1 MEHLWLW
8 VGAWGSSCLQWGR
21 PGKQTRAPEPG
32 FEKAFK
38 GLLVIYFHQPGLT
51 YSSLHTLQKGSTT
64 GGKLLRT
71 WAYVVGA
78 MQGGKQGRCTSYPN
92 SVGSKGA
99 FDLCD
104 EQTSHREVGVMRL
117 HTSRNR
123 LAAFE
128 AALVIRGWSL
138 WFPSC
143 RHVPRWSS
151 VAKDPVKSFNEEQT
165 SASQLHCGSIS
176 CIRRLAQV
184 HAGSFRTL
192 QATSSFS

>member
-1 MEHLWLW
+1 MA
-8 VGAWGSSCLQWGR
+8 GAIQGR
-21 PGKQTRAPEPG
+21 
-32 FEKAFK
+32 
-38 GLLVIYFHQPGLT
+38 
-51 YSSLHTLQKGSTT
+51 
-64 GGKLLRT
+64 
-71 WAYVVGA
+71 
-78 MQGGKQGRCTSYPN
+78 KQGRCTSYHN

-117 HTSRNR
+117 HTSWNR

-143 RHVPRWSS
+143 RYVPRRSS
-151 VAKDPVKSFNEEQT
+151 VAKDPVKSFNEEQK

-176 CIRRLAQV
+176 CIGRLAQV
-184 HAGSFRTL
+184 HSGSLRAL
-192 QATSSFS
+192 